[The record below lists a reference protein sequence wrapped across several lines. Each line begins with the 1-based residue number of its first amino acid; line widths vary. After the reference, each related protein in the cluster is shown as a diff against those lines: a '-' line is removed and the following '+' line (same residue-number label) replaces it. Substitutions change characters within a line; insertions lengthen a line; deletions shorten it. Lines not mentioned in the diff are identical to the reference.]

1 MPYGLYLSAAGAN
14 AQSHRL
20 EVLSHNLANVN
31 TAGFKPHMAMLQ
43 SRHSGAIERG
53 EAIAGSGTV
62 DDIGG
67 GISIKPAETQFE
79 QGAIQRT
86 GVRTDF
92 AINDNE
98 SFFAVKHGDKELLT
112 RAGNFIFDAQGNLV
126 TPNGDEVVGAN
137 GGRIR
142 IDPTQPYEVLDDGGI
157 QQGGVRQLIKLV
169 QPREKGDLSRVG
181 ENLFEAL
188 TPVNNVGN
196 ENRNLLS
203 GALESSGVEPTGA
216 MMQLIEA
223 SRVYEA
229 NVRMIQTQDEAMGQ
243 LISRVLR
250 QN

>member
-53 EAIAGSGTV
+53 EAMAGSGTV

-67 GISIKPAETQFE
+67 GILINAAKTQFA
-79 QGAIQRT
+79 QGTIQPT
-86 GVRTDF
+86 GTKTDF
-92 AINDNE
+92 AINDKE
-98 SFFAVKHGDKELLT
+98 SFFTVKHGEQELLT
-112 RAGNFIFDAQGNLV
+112 RAGNFIFDSDGKMV
-126 TPNGDEVVGAN
+126 TTGGDEVVSTSGSA
-137 GGRIR
+137 IR
-142 IDPTQPYEVLDDGGI
+142 INPTRAYQITGDGAVLQDGT
-157 QQGGVRQLIKLV
+157 RQLPKIVK
-169 QPREKGDLSRVG
+169 PREMGDLSRVG
-181 ENLFEAL
+181 ENLFESL
-188 TPVNNVGN
+188 TQVAEVPN
-196 ENRNLLS
+196 EQRSVIS

-223 SRVYEA
+223 SRTYEA

-250 QN
+250 QG